1 MTTKAPETVETDK
14 TRVTCAG
21 EGGARDGALGH
32 PAVTLEMGE
41 GSEVQCPY
49 CSRLFVLKSKGE

>member
-1 MTTKAPETVETDK
+1 MTTKAPEIALTDK
-14 TRVTCAG
+14 TRVTCSG
-21 EGGARDGALGH
+21 EGGSLGH

-41 GSEVQCPY
+41 AGEVQCPY

>member
-14 TRVTCAG
+14 TRVTCSG
-21 EGGARDGALGH
+21 EGGSLGH
-32 PAVTLEMGE
+32 PSVTLEMGE

-49 CSRLFVLKSKGE
+49 CSRLFVLKKKG

>member
-14 TRVTCAG
+14 TRVTCNG
-21 EGGARDGALGH
+21 EGGSLGH

-41 GSEVQCPY
+41 AGEVQCPY
-49 CSRLFVLKSKGE
+49 CNRLFVLKSHGDHG